1 MTVTEKLLRV
11 YMVDRQLAG
20 LKGRLSGSQRFLDEQ
35 SRQLGSLSDE
45 QSTVSTK
52 LKKLEATIANQ
63 EGEVASLDERIESV
77 REKMNAASTNKEY
90 KAYLTELNTHK
101 ANRDR
106 IEEDTIK
113 LIDEADKLKARLGE
127 IDEKKSER
135 DKLRKVAETER
146 DTRKGEVQG
155 RIEELQAQRDEAA
168 KDVPTDVLATYDK
181 LLDERE
187 EEAMASIEVQDRKR
201 HEYTCGACM
210 MAIPVES
217 VSALLS
223 HGGLTM
229 CVSCGSIL
237 YVSKEAAEELQPA
250 AKR

>member
-1 MTVTEKLLRV
+1 
-11 YMVDRQLAG
+11 MVDRQLAG

-45 QSTVSTK
+45 HASVTAHI
-52 LKKLEATIANQ
+52 KKLDATIKNQ
-63 EGEVASLDERIESV
+63 EGEVAALDERIEGL
-77 REKMNAASTNKEY
+77 RQKMNSANTNKEY
-90 KAYLTELNTHK
+90 KAFLTELNTHK

-106 IEEDTIK
+106 LEEETIK
-113 LIDEADKLKARLGE
+113 LIEEADALKARLGE
-127 IDEKKSER
+127 IEGKREER

-146 DTRKGEVQG
+146 DTRRSEVQG
-155 RIEELQAQRDEAA
+155 HIDELQAQRDEAA

-210 MAIPVES
+210 MAIPMES

-223 HGGLTM
+223 HGNLTM
-229 CVSCGSIL
+229 CASCGAIL
-237 YVSKEAAEELQPA
+237 YVSKETAEELQPA
-250 AKR
+250 RR